1 VRRGRLGFWYRL
13 AVCLIKPAML
23 VLTRRDWRGQQHIPP
38 AGGVII
44 AANHVSYADPFT
56 FAHYVYDA
64 GRPPCF
70 PAKIELFRLRW
81 PLGRIVRGAGQIP
94 VYRNSANAADAL
106 RDAVAAIRRGEAVVI
121 YPEGTVTRDPQLWPM
136 VARTGVARLAMA
148 TGALVVPVAQWGPQ
162 RMYSRAHGL
171 HLSPAAA
178 VFDPRIAADRG
189 PDQRRSA

>member
-1 VRRGRLGFWYRL
+1 MRRGRLGFWYRL
-13 AVCLIKPAML
+13 AVCLIKPAMR

-44 AANHVSYADPFT
+44 AANH
-56 FAHYVYDA
+56 YVYDA

-70 PAKIELFRLRW
+70 LAKIELFRLRW
-81 PLGRIVRGAGQIP
+81 PLGRIFRDAGQIP

-148 TGALVVPVAQWGPQ
+148 TGALVVPVAQW
-162 RMYSRAHGL
+162 
-171 HLSPAAA
+171 
-178 VFDPRIAADRG
+178 
-189 PDQRRSA
+189 SA